1 MKKMDPVVIGFY
13 KNGLIIQGFPF
24 YPYSSKEA
32 QVRELDKF
40 LVIYYIRKF

>member
-32 QVRELDKF
+32 QVIGNLTYF
-40 LVIYYIRKF
+40 CYLLY